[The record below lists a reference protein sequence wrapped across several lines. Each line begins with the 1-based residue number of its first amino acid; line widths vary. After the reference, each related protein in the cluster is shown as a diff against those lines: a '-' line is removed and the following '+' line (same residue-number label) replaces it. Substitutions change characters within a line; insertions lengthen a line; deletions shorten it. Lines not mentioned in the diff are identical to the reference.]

1 MKICLILLNF
11 NYNIFISNNLNL
23 VLFLKY
29 SYGGNM
35 KNLFLKLLFV
45 YFFLGSNFVFASET
59 IEAFVVNLSEM
70 NSQVKVTDL
79 ICDKVL
85 HDDLIDAK
93 SSLSINLCKDE
104 DGLGQVELFI
114 KIGCTKNKTIIKK
127 NVTDGKKIPFLPT
140 K

>member
-1 MKICLILLNF
+1 
-11 NYNIFISNNLNL
+11 
-23 VLFLKY
+23 
-29 SYGGNM
+29 M

>member
-1 MKICLILLNF
+1 MKKI
-11 NYNIFISNNLNL
+11 
-23 VLFLKY
+23 
-29 SYGGNM
+29 
-35 KNLFLKLLFV
+35 FLKLVFIFV
-45 YFFLGSNFVFASET
+45 LLYQYSAYSADT

-85 HDDLIDAK
+85 YDDLIDAK
-93 SSLSINLCKDE
+93 SNLAINLCKGE

-127 NVTDGKKIPFLPT
+127 NITDGKKIPFLPT

>member
-1 MKICLILLNF
+1 MKSILIKVSF
-11 NYNIFISNNLNL
+11 TFIFFIQS
-23 VLFLKY
+23 Y
-29 SYGGNM
+29 SY
-35 KNLFLKLLFV
+35 
-45 YFFLGSNFVFASET
+45 AADT

-79 ICDKVL
+79 VCNKIL
-85 HDDLIDAK
+85 YDDLIDAK
-93 SSLSINLCKDE
+93 SNLPINLCKGE

-114 KIGCTKNKTIIKK
+114 KIGCTKNKTITKK

>member
-1 MKICLILLNF
+1 MK
-11 NYNIFISNNLNL
+11 NIFFKI
-23 VLFLKY
+23 
-29 SYGGNM
+29 
-35 KNLFLKLLFV
+35 
-45 YFFLGSNFVFASET
+45 FFLYFLFNSNFVFASDT

-79 ICDKVL
+79 ICNKIL
-85 HDDLIDAK
+85 YDDLVDAK
-93 SSLSINLCKDE
+93 SSLSINLCKGE

-114 KIGCTKNKTIIKK
+114 KIGCTKNKTITKK